1 MPLSDRLATR
11 HEASVPVSQVFGV
24 SAMPHGD
31 FRTVVITAGN
41 FGRAADTIAAIR
53 GAVLGGMYGCRTIP
67 ARWAE
72 KTRYPSVTCLSM
84 ARGID
89 LLEIAGKLCELA

>member
-1 MPLSDRLATR
+1 M
-11 HEASVPVSQVFGV
+11 PVSQVFGV
-24 SAMPHGD
+24 PAMPHGD

-41 FGRAADTIAAIR
+41 FGRATDTIAAIC

-72 KTRYPSVTCLSM
+72 K
-84 ARGID
+84 AR
-89 LLEIAGKLCELA
+89 

>member
-31 FRTVVITAGN
+31 FRTGVITAGN
-41 FGRAADTIAAIR
+41 FGRDADTIAAIR
-53 GAVLGGMYGCRTIP
+53 GAVLGGMYGYRTIP

-72 KTRYPSVTCLSM
+72 KTRYPSVTFPWPG
-84 ARGID
+84 GID

>member
-31 FRTVVITAGN
+31 FRTGVFSAGN
-41 FGRAADTIAAIR
+41 FGRDADTIAAIR
-53 GAVLGGMYGCRTIP
+53 GAVLGGMYGYRTIP

-72 KTRYPSVTCLSM
+72 K
-84 ARGID
+84 AR
-89 LLEIAGKLCELA
+89 

>member
-24 SAMPHGD
+24 PAMPHEN

-41 FGRAADTIAAIR
+41 FGRAADTIAAIC

-72 KTRYPSVTCLSM
+72 K
-84 ARGID
+84 AR
-89 LLEIAGKLCELA
+89 